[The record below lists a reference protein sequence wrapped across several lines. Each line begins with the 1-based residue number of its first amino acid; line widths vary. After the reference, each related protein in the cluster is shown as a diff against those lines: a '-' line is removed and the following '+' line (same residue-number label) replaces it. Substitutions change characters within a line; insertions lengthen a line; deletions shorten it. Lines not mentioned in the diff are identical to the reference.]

1 MILAKVYEIGI
12 VINCW
17 KRNKLVS
24 SLENILTIYLPNPQK
39 SLEFSSSEII
49 LLKMQS
55 KEIMHPKGCGEKGK
69 KRICIILQNIENSNR
84 ETVMVYPETG

>member
-1 MILAKVYEIGI
+1 MYETGI

-17 KRNKLVS
+17 KRHKFVS

-49 LLKMQS
+49 LLKVQS
-55 KEIMHPKGCGEKGK
+55 KEIIHPKGCGEKGK